1 MTVCYVTYYL
11 HMNLL
16 SIYAYSLLLTHC
28 SFGQASSGVG
38 IGRRLS
44 HTIRK
49 TFGNGISFG
58 SILFF
63 SVGSLLTFLNH
74 YHFVPNPLPF
84 RTNSQIPKRTK
95 TKYHFLII
103 LNRTLPFYSYHFDL
117 NQIHIQLCTNLS
129 YFFVHKYILTP
140 SRLIYFFV

>member
-1 MTVCYVTYYL
+1 MLIGMTVCYVTYYL

-49 TFGNGISFG
+49 IFGKW
-58 SILFF
+58 L
-63 SVGSLLTFLNH
+63 V
-74 YHFVPNPLPF
+74 
-84 RTNSQIPKRTK
+84 
-95 TKYHFLII
+95 
-103 LNRTLPFYSYHFDL
+103 
-117 NQIHIQLCTNLS
+117 NLS
-129 YFFVHKYILTP
+129 MACIA
-140 SRLIYFFV
+140 IYLFCVNDLMVWL

>member
-1 MTVCYVTYYL
+1 MLIGMTVCYVTYYL

-49 TFGNGISFG
+49 TFGKC
-58 SILFF
+58 L
-63 SVGSLLTFLNH
+63 V
-74 YHFVPNPLPF
+74 
-84 RTNSQIPKRTK
+84 
-95 TKYHFLII
+95 
-103 LNRTLPFYSYHFDL
+103 
-117 NQIHIQLCTNLS
+117 NLS
-129 YFFVHKYILTP
+129 MACIA
-140 SRLIYFFV
+140 IYLFCVNDLMVWLWNG